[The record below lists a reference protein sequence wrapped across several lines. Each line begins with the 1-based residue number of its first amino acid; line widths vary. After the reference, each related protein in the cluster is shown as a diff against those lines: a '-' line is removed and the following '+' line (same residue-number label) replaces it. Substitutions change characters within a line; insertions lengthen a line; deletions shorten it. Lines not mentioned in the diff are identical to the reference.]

1 MTARA
6 ASHVLMI
13 APVNFRYNAETGET
27 NAFQAP
33 PTPAEE
39 KAVARTA
46 VEQHRALRDLL
57 VETGVRVTAVRSLPE
72 TPDASFCNNWFS
84 THPARQEDAGSGATP
99 ATVVFYPMLAP
110 SRRIERRA
118 DLIELFRA
126 VYPKIVDLADR
137 ETKGEILESTG
148 SLCLDDNARVAYAA
162 LSPRTSEALARQW
175 AQTLGYRLVT
185 FTATDPAGVP
195 YYHTNVM
202 MFVGHGLAV
211 IALESVENPAERA
224 ELEAS
229 LRASGL
235 TIVPITRAQVAEF
248 AGNGLALTN
257 DVGEPL
263 FTMSARAYRAFSSAE
278 RAAIERH
285 GRILHTDLSV
295 FEDVGGGS
303 CRCLLGE
310 LF

>member
-1 MTARA
+1 MRARA

-13 APVNFRYNAETGET
+13 EPVDFRYNAETGET
-27 NAFQAP
+27 NAFQTP
-33 PTPAEE
+33 PTPDHEHAI
-39 KAVARTA
+39 ARTA

-57 VETGVRVTAVRSLPE
+57 IETGVRVTAVRSLPE

-84 THPARQEDAGSGATP
+84 THPARHDAGATAVP
-99 ATVVFYPMLAP
+99 ATAVLYPMLAP

-126 VYPKIVDLADR
+126 VYPRVIDLAGR
-137 ETKGEILESTG
+137 EVKGDILESTG
-148 SLCLDDNARVAYAA
+148 SLCLDDTARVAYAA
-162 LSPRTSEALARQW
+162 LSPRTGRPLAGEW
-175 AQTLGYRLVT
+175 ANTLGYRLVA
-185 FTATDPAGVP
+185 FTAIDQGGVP

-202 MFVGHGLAV
+202 MFLGHGLAV
-211 IALESVENPAERA
+211 ACLESIVDRAERTA
-224 ELEAS
+224 VETSLAAGGLEI
-229 LRASGL
+229 L
-235 TIVPITRAQVAEF
+235 PITRAQVNEF
-248 AGNGLALTN
+248 CGNGLPLTN

-263 FTMSARAYRAFSSAE
+263 FAMSTRAYRGFTPAE
-278 RAAIERH
+278 RATIERH
-285 GRILHTDLSV
+285 GRVLHVDLSV